1 MTNRVT
7 AQPSTPDPEALLRI
21 ALEAAEAAVRI
32 IVDERPAVLGTES
45 KSTPTDLVTEMD
57 RRSEAAIR
65 EVIHSHRPGDVIV
78 GEEGGATGG
87 DPGGAP
93 DDTPDGMDTPDEM
106 TVTWWVDPI
115 DGTTNY
121 VYDHPGYAVSIAA
134 GAGGTVL
141 AGVVA
146 DPTHGRTYRATSGGG
161 AWCDDEPLRLGAPR
175 PLDHALIATGFSY
188 DAATRRS
195 QAELLS
201 RVIAEVRD
209 VRRVGSAA
217 LDLCAVASGRVDAYF
232 EAGLS
237 IWDYAAGA
245 LVATEAGAVVSSIDG
260 GDVRPG
266 SVLCAH
272 PELAEDLIRTLA
284 RATEAT

>member
-1 MTNRVT
+1 VT
-7 AQPSTPDPEALLRI
+7 SESATPDPEALLRI

-32 IVDERPAVLGTES
+32 IVDERPEVLQMES

-57 RRSEAAIR
+57 RRAEVAIR
-65 EVIHSHRPGDVIV
+65 AVIHSHRPRDVIV
-78 GEEGGATGG
+78 GEEGGEEGG
-87 DPGGAP
+87 EASGSPTVTDDPA
-93 DDTPDGMDTPDEM
+93 DGPA
-106 TVTWWVDPI
+106 VTWWVDPI

-134 GAGGTVL
+134 GVGDTVL

-146 DPTHGRTYRATSGGG
+146 DPTHDRTYRATLGGG
-161 AWCDDEPLRLGAPR
+161 AFCDDTPLRLGASR
-175 PLDHALIATGFSY
+175 SLGHALVATGFSY

-209 VRRVGSAA
+209 IRRVGAAA
-217 LDLCAVASGRVDAYF
+217 LDLCAVASGRVDAFF

-245 LVATEAGAVVSSIDG
+245 LIATEAGAVVSSIDG

-272 PELAEDLIRTLA
+272 PDLSETLIETLA
-284 RATEAT
+284 RAAGNT